1 MDIIIYNTKDDSR
14 VVDKTLVE
22 VVRFSN
28 VTLKE
33 STGVTNPTIVIT
45 GVSVDD
51 VSLFNY
57 CRIPKFGRN
66 YFINEITAKKGKV
79 LELSCHV
86 DVLTTYKDDILK
98 SKQLIERQENV
109 KNSLLVDDM
118 LPLANKR
125 EIIGSNVGDVL
136 DEDSNYFIL
145 TTIGGVSE

>member
-1 MDIIIYNTKDDSR
+1 M
-14 VVDKTLVE
+14 
-22 VVRFSN
+22 FS
-28 VTLKE
+28 
-33 STGVTNPTIVIT
+33 
-45 GVSVDD
+45 
-51 VSLFNY
+51 
-57 CRIPKFGRN
+57 GRN

-109 KNSLLVDDM
+109 KNNLLVDDM

-125 EIIGSNVGDVL
+125 EIIGSNVGCVL